1 MAGSG
6 GRVVIGKVLRLR
18 GLFRGRKGSSA
29 GESGGDPERTG
40 PAVVS
45 APTGGSASGS
55 GGDPERTGTPAVAP
69 VPAGGSAGASDGDW
83 KRQVME
89 DFRQWLDAAGG
100 EPPAPDE
107 PGAADCDL
115 RDLFAEFAALRQE
128 VRLQNREQAKAGRE
142 LSGAAARFD
151 TASRALGD
159 FAELKRELSGAAARF
174 DTAVG
179 QAERRDEDLAAFE
192 ARVSRTAED
201 RCIVETLEVRDALE
215 RGRDAAVRLRDGRRL
230 FGRPPR
236 GAAGVVEG
244 YELAIGRFDRMLS
257 RFGVRR
263 VETAGRPFDG
273 RVMHAMEARRVD
285 HAGDGVVVEELR
297 SGFVRQDDVLR
308 FADVAV
314 NRRGGQE

>member
-1 MAGSG
+1 M
-6 GRVVIGKVLRLR
+6 IGNVLRLR
-18 GLFRGRKGSSA
+18 GLFQRRKGGPA
-29 GESGGDPERTG
+29 SGSDGDPERTG
-40 PAVVS
+40 P
-45 APTGGSASGS
+45 
-55 GGDPERTGTPAVAP
+55 PAVMPA
-69 VPAGGSAGASDGDW
+69 PAGGPASGSDGDW

-89 DFRQWLDAAGG
+89 DFRQWLAVAGD
-100 EPPAPDE
+100 EPPAPEE
-107 PGAADCDL
+107 PDAADCDL

-128 VRLQNREQAKAGRE
+128 VRLQSREQAKAGRE
-142 LSGAAARFD
+142 LAGAAGRFD
-151 TASRALGD
+151 TASRALG
-159 FAELKRELSGAAARF
+159 ELAALERELAGAAARF
-174 DTAVG
+174 DTAVDR
-179 QAERRDEDLAAFE
+179 AERRDENLAAFE

-201 RCIVETLEVRDALE
+201 RCLVETLEVRDALE
-215 RGRDAAVRLRDGRRL
+215 RGRDAAVRMRDRRRL

-263 VETAGRPFDG
+263 VETAGRRFDG

-297 SGFVRQDDVLR
+297 SGFVRQDQVLR

-314 NRRGGQE
+314 SRRGGQE